1 MLTLICFAIVI
12 SSTASYADNPVPTK
26 LRTIIS
32 CTLADRTRVT
42 LKAESHGDDG
52 DALFVDEGGKTQPA
66 FLDMPDTEFVGDVAL
81 ARCVGGTLVFALE
94 YGPPYLKGLAIRR
107 NPQTHRDERIYFA
120 EKALPKWLYLGSQE
134 MLVVIPNLGHETDK
148 KYLVYHYVAGR
159 GAAQREH
166 GNGQATGVG
175 TSAASCAAAMMF
187 RPRIE
192 WDRAQPTDGGAEAA
206 VAVGCLKRKRA

>member
-1 MLTLICFAIVI
+1 MKYRMLTLICFAIVF
-12 SSTASYADNPVPTK
+12 SSAASYADNPVPTK

-81 ARCVGGTLVFALE
+81 ARCVGGALVFALE
-94 YGPPYLKGLAIRR
+94 YGPPYLKGVAIRR
-107 NPQTHRDERIYFA
+107 NPLTHRDERICFA

-159 GAAQREH
+159 GQPNEST
-166 GNGQATGVG
+166 ATDKLPV
-175 TSAASCAAAMMF
+175 SA
-187 RPRIE
+187 
-192 WDRAQPTDGGAEAA
+192 RALRLVQPQ
-206 VAVGCLKRKRA
+206 